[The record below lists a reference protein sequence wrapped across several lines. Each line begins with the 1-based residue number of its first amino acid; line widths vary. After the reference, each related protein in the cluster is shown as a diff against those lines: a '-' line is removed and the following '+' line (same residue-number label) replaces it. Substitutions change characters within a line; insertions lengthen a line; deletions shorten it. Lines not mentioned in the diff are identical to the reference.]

1 MVGWHDQLNEHE
13 FEQAL
18 GDGEGQGSLVCCS
31 PWGCKELDTTERLNN
46 NKSETGFRK
55 CYVDCTTAYK
65 MAPLPSFAEFSVSAR
80 TLLMFRSIFP
90 TPGNKHL
97 LKHGITIAC
106 SWDDF
111 LRIMDL
117 SLEITPSGLP
127 GKGGISLTKFQ
138 GLS

>member
-1 MVGWHDQLNEHE
+1 MDVNLRKRQGTVEGREAWCAAWH
-13 FEQAL
+13 
-18 GDGEGQGSLVCCS
+18 
-31 PWGCKELDTTERLNN
+31 CKELDTTERLNN